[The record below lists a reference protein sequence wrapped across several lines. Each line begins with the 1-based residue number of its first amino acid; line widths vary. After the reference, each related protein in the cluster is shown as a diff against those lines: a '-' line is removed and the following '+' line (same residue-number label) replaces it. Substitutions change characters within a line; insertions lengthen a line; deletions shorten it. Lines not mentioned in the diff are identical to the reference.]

1 MTESSTNGRAL
12 ALRHRLPGLVIEGLS
27 VAFAVLLALAV
38 DEWRED
44 RSNRELGTRAEASV
58 LAEVRT
64 NMERLDDNAAARDS
78 LLSYLADVRSALER
92 DEELGSIS
100 VDFTP
105 AFLATTAWETARVT
119 RAVHF
124 LDYDRV
130 ARMGR
135 LYDFQNL
142 YERSE
147 ESFVERVS
155 GIGGEDWS
163 DPAKTV
169 QSFEREL
176 ARVDAFADELQEVYG
191 RILER
196 GFEAPAGEE
205 ETRRVQLG
213 R

>member
-1 MTESSTNGRAL
+1 
-12 ALRHRLPGLVIEGLS
+12 VIEGVS

-44 RSNRELGTRAEASV
+44 RSNRQLGARAEASV

-64 NMERLDDNAAARDS
+64 NMERLDENAAARDS
-78 LLSYLADVRSALER
+78 LLTYLAGVRAALER
-92 DEELGSIS
+92 DKELGSIS

-124 LDYDRV
+124 MDYDRV

-163 DPAKTV
+163 DPAETV
-169 QSFEREL
+169 QSLERDL
-176 ARVDAFADELQEVYG
+176 ARVDAFGDELQEVYG
-191 RILER
+191 RILEL
-196 GFEAPAGEE
+196 GFDASVDEE
-205 ETRRVQLG
+205 ETRRVELG